1 MKKAILLLLV
11 VLGLTTTIFT
21 SCEGDKDPYQYE
33 HTIKKG
39 IFKDELISNLQ
50 GAYKEIYGKDF
61 LYELEKFQENK
72 NETYRISVKPDGVID
87 FHFESGKLSN
97 YSLIRNDNKR
107 LDWIFNIMKGVDAVK
122 AEY

>member
-33 HTIKKG
+33 YTIKKG
-39 IFKDELISNLQ
+39 NTKEEFITNLK

-61 LYELEKFQENK
+61 VYSLKMLNGD
-72 NETYRISVKPDGVID
+72 NTYRIISEPDGVID
-87 FHFESGKLSN
+87 FNFSN
-97 YSLIRNDNKR
+97 GQLASYTLVRNDNKR
-107 LDWIFNIMKGVDAVK
+107 LDWIFNIMKGVEAVK